1 MLRKTGLFADAPV
14 DQCYTVAY
22 ALEKAKCSRGTL
34 LMSEGQTAP
43 RLTLVV
49 RGGVVVRSAGVAVAE
64 LGVGDYF
71 GESGLLS
78 ATNLVKGAVESV
90 SCVSTMAT
98 DLYVLEDYGCVPA
111 PILKRLKRNWGVR
124 ASWRKDRVVKQRRPS
139 ATTRSRCRGAWS
151 RRWSRGPLGF
161 LRKAIDTLS
170 AY

>member
-1 MLRKTGLFADAPV
+1 M
-14 DQCYTVAY
+14 
-22 ALEKAKCSRGTL
+22 
-34 LMSEGQTAP
+34 
-43 RLTLVV
+43 
-49 RGGVVVRSAGVAVAE
+49 VVRSAGVAVAE

-124 ASWRKDRVVKQRRPS
+124 ASWRKDRVVKQRQTIGDHKKQMP
-139 ATTRSRCRGAWS
+139 RSMVAEMVARS
-151 RRWSRGPLGF
+151 P
-161 LRKAIDTLS
+161 
-170 AY
+170 